1 MGLNMTLLCVGLVIC
16 FGGIY
21 FRKFVAGVM
30 GLIWGA
36 FLGLVTVV
44 IMALASDGIW
54 YLMRN
59 LEEASTLLIVVLFA
73 VAVCALSAWLDKL
86 CAAIN
91 AFMSSFVMIF
101 MVACMFAEDIDSL
114 PVILLVVAI
123 ISGIISAIA
132 YAYYN
137 YSFIIVTAFSG
148 AYIASI
154 GGFGLFTDNEFSDV
168 MYELMLDANEEV
180 MGPIMLATLILGCF
194 GCFAQ
199 MRRLKASNASKDDNS
214 ASGSAPKTNLMENID
229 FNQIESTAKKVASE
243 AQKAGQKAGE
253 VAAPVLKDMGAQ
265 IKSAWTDLNTE
276 RGRNDLKTEV
286 MGCKYLFIPTIVSS
300 VIIPLIYPILDSVY
314 IETLY
319 TIVYW
324 LDMVAGAM
332 AAGILAY
339 FIIAK
344 DTKMNMVYQIPYL
357 VGYIIFN
364 IQYFEYYSF
373 MQLVLNIFKYVI
385 MWAVL
390 YFVSKLI
397 KKDSVK
403 PLLLSIIAYFMSSFI
418 FEWLAYGYAY
428 FELNLYV
435 ILNVAIVIGTVY
447 YVFKKLHNINIFN
460 VSDSNPA

>member
-1 MGLNMTLLCVGLVIC
+1 MELNMTLLCVGLVIC

-59 LEEASTLLIVVLFA
+59 LEEASTLVIVVLFA
-73 VAVCALSAWLDKL
+73 VAVCVLSAWLDKL

-132 YAYYN
+132 YVYYN
-137 YSFIIVTAFSG
+137 YSFILVTAFSG

-154 GGFGLFTDNEFSDV
+154 GGFGLFTDNEFGDV
-168 MYELMLDANEEV
+168 MYELLLDGNEDV
-180 MGPIMLATLILGCF
+180 LGPVMLATLILGCF
-194 GCFAQ
+194 GCFVQ
-199 MRRLKASNASKDDNS
+199 MRRLKASDTTTNVAMGN
-214 ASGSAPKTNLMENID
+214 GSAPKTNLMDSID

-243 AQKAGQKAGE
+243 AQKVGQRAGE
-253 VAAPVLKDMGAQ
+253 AAAPVLKDMGAQ

-276 RGRNDLKTEV
+276 RGRNDLKTDV

-300 VIIPLIYPILDSVY
+300 VIIPLIYLMLYSAYV
-314 IETLY
+314 ETLY

-324 LDMVAGAM
+324 LNIVAGAM
-332 AAGILAY
+332 ALGILAY
-339 FIIAK
+339 FVIAK

-357 VGYIIFN
+357 VGYILFN
-364 IQYFEYYSF
+364 FRYFEYYSF
-373 MQLVLNIFKYVI
+373 MQLVLIIFKYVI

-390 YFVSKLI
+390 CFVSKLI
-397 KKDSVK
+397 KKDSIK
-403 PLLLSIIAYFMSSFI
+403 PLLLAIVAYIMSSFV

-428 FELNLYV
+428 FELNMYV
-435 ILNVAIVIGTVY
+435 ILNVAVVIGTVY
-447 YVFKKLHNINIFN
+447 YVFKKLHNINIFSFN
-460 VSDSNPA
+460 DSNPA